1 MIWDAETGAHMDT
14 LVGHM
19 AGVSCL
25 AWSPDSETLA
35 TGSDDKAIRL
45 WNRITGDPAHAAG
58 ADESLPPGGRIGTS
72 ARGIGGRTGDSGVRG
87 SGGKKPLL
95 GHHNYVYC
103 LAFSP
108 KGNILASGSYD
119 EAVFLWD
126 VRAGRLMRSLPAHSD
141 PVSGIDF
148 CVDGTLVASCSTDGL
163 IRIWD
168 TSTGQCLR
176 TLVHED
182 NPAAASVC
190 FSPNGRFVLASYTD
204 SCMRLWDFINMPC
217 AVKKTYQGHVNE
229 SFSIGGCFGVL
240 RRHPGRDKLGYS
252 TEEDYEEE
260 QREDSE
266 DDGSLTFVASASE
279 DGDIVMWDVNTKE
292 VVQRIEG
299 AHQGV
304 CFWVDVHGDT
314 GTMVSCGRDGRV
326 VVHKHRYPE
335 VQNGHANGDGGYPEE
350 EAGEDFEDMQVAEGE
365 GEGEG
370 DGEGEDNA
378 EPAINGH
385 GGHEGLGL
393 NEEETPVA
401 IDIGDTPM
409 DD

>member
-1 MIWDAETGAHMDT
+1 
-14 LVGHM
+14 
-19 AGVSCL
+19 
-25 AWSPDSETLA
+25 
-35 TGSDDKAIRL
+35 
-45 WNRITGDPAHAAG
+45 
-58 ADESLPPGGRIGTS
+58 
-72 ARGIGGRTGDSGVRG
+72 
-87 SGGKKPLL
+87 
-95 GHHNYVYC
+95 
-103 LAFSP
+103 
-108 KGNILASGSYD
+108 
-119 EAVFLWD
+119 
-126 VRAGRLMRSLPAHSD
+126 
-141 PVSGIDF
+141 
-148 CVDGTLVASCSTDGL
+148 
-163 IRIWD
+163 
-168 TSTGQCLR
+168 
-176 TLVHED
+176 
-182 NPAAASVC
+182 
-190 FSPNGRFVLASYTD
+190 
-204 SCMRLWDFINMPC
+204 MRLWDFINMPC

-229 SFSIGGCFGVL
+229 NFSIGGCFGVL

-279 DGDIVMWDVNTKE
+279 EGDIVMWDVNTKE

-335 VQNGHANGDGGYPEE
+335 LQNGHANGDGGYPE
-350 EAGEDFEDMQVAEGE
+350 EAGEDFEDMQVAEGD
-365 GEGEG
+365 GE
-370 DGEGEDNA
+370 GEGEDNA
-378 EPAINGH
+378 EPAVNGH

-401 IDIGDTPM
+401 RDDGDTPM